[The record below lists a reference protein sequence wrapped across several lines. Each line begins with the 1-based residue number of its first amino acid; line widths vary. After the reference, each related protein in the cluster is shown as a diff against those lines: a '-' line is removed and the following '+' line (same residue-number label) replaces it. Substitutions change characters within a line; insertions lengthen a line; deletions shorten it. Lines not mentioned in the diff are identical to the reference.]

1 MASNRTALVIA
12 MSSID
17 LVRLSV
23 DVSIE
28 SVNRQSPDGFARTLL
43 RSARS
48 CTPPFLS
55 GAYPGASVQAER
67 R

>member
-28 SVNRQSPDGFARTLL
+28 SVNRQTPDGFERTVLHIV
-43 RSARS
+43 RSR
-48 CTPPFLS
+48 TPPFLS
-55 GAYPGASVQAER
+55 GAYHCASVRAECR
-67 R
+67 